1 MTINDTSPTG
11 IQAYLS
17 LFKRNRDFRLL
28 YSSQIISLAGDWF
41 LTVPLLDLVYRM
53 THSSTA
59 VALMVVSQTLPIF
72 IFTPW
77 AGATIDRSDRK
88 RLMIVMDI
96 ARIGAALLPLLARTP
111 STLPIAF
118 VGVIAISIGAAYF
131 DPASNAALP
140 NIVEPRDL
148 GIANVLMGSTW
159 GTMLA
164 VGAAAGG
171 IVAGKFGS
179 DVAFII
185 DAASFLLS
193 ALLLKAI
200 RAPFSES
207 RPHADRVPLSEAM
220 RQTFRYA
227 RNHSRVLA
235 LLLAKGGFGV
245 GGGVIVMLTLF
256 GTKLMGDGATGVGF
270 LYAMRGVGALVGP
283 FLVRGLIKADNHQYR
298 SIGICGIL
306 FGLGYCG
313 LAVSPTL
320 AIGGIAVLMAH
331 LGAGAQ
337 WITSTY
343 GLQKETPDYIRGRV
357 FAVDYGLITLTMSA
371 SSLLAGFIADKIGPS
386 KTTICAAAISTLWG
400 LVWTISTYKLW
411 REKENAAVSRQ
422 PSP

>member
-1 MTINDTSPTG
+1 MTTTDSPATG
-11 IQAYLS
+11 IKAYLS
-17 LFKRNRDFRLL
+17 LIKRNRDFRLL
-28 YSSQIISLAGDWF
+28 YSSQLISLAGDWF

-53 THSSTA
+53 THSSTM

-88 RLMIVMDI
+88 RLMMIMEI
-96 ARIGAALLPLLARTP
+96 ARIGAALLPLLSRTP
-111 STLPIAF
+111 ATLPFAF
-118 VGVIAISIGAAYF
+118 IGVIAISIGAAYF

-164 VGAAAGG
+164 VGAALGG
-171 IVAGKFGS
+171 LVAGKFGS

-185 DAASFLLS
+185 DAISFLLS
-193 ALLLKAI
+193 ALLLGAI
-200 RAPFSES
+200 RSPFNENRSTKE
-207 RPHADRVPLSEAM
+207 RPPLAEAM
-220 RQTFRYA
+220 RQTFHYA
-227 RNHSRVLA
+227 KSHPRVLA

-256 GTKLMGDGATGVGF
+256 GTKLSGGGGAAGVGF
-270 LYAMRGVGALVGP
+270 LYAMRGGGALIGP
-283 FLVRGLIKADNHQYR
+283 FLVRALIKTDNQLYR
-298 SIGICGIL
+298 TIGICGMI

-313 LAVSPTL
+313 LAIAPTL
-320 AIGGIAVLMAH
+320 LMGGVAIMIAH

-371 SSLLAGFIADKIGPS
+371 SSLIAGFIADKIGPS
-386 KTTICAAAISTLWG
+386 KTTICAAAISITWG
-400 LVWTISTYKLW
+400 LCWTIFTLKLW
-411 REKENAAVSRQ
+411 REKET
-422 PSP
+422 

>member
-1 MTINDTSPTG
+1 MTTTDTPRTG
-11 IQAYLS
+11 LQAYVS

-28 YSSQIISLAGDWF
+28 YASQLISLAGDWF

-53 THSSTA
+53 THSSTV

-77 AGATIDRSDRK
+77 AGATIDRTDRK
-88 RLMIVMDI
+88 RLMIIMEV

-111 STLPIAF
+111 ATLPFAF
-118 VGVIAISIGAAYF
+118 IGVIAISIGAAYF

-164 VGAAAGG
+164 VGAALGG

-185 DAASFLLS
+185 DAASFLVS
-193 ALLLKAI
+193 ALLLKTI
-200 RAPFSES
+200 RAQFSES
-207 RPHADRVPLSEAM
+207 RPPANRVPLPEAM
-220 RQTFRYA
+220 RQTFHYA

-256 GTKLMGDGATGVGF
+256 GTKLLSGGPAGVGF
-270 LYAMRGVGALVGP
+270 L
-283 FLVRGLIKADNHQYR
+283 
-298 SIGICGIL
+298 
-306 FGLGYCG
+306 
-313 LAVSPTL
+313 
-320 AIGGIAVLMAH
+320 
-331 LGAGAQ
+331 
-337 WITSTY
+337 
-343 GLQKETPDYIRGRV
+343 
-357 FAVDYGLITLTMSA
+357 
-371 SSLLAGFIADKIGPS
+371 
-386 KTTICAAAISTLWG
+386 
-400 LVWTISTYKLW
+400 
-411 REKENAAVSRQ
+411 
-422 PSP
+422 